1 MMLEKHRLAMEML
14 KDAILDDS
22 FESYSPLVQKALM
35 TQLDFHRQWG
45 MRSTEDPNNFDDDVE
60 KLESLQMEQFLA
72 AAEADL
78 ETPEG
83 TFAL

>member
-1 MMLEKHRLAMEML
+1 
-14 KDAILDDS
+14 
-22 FESYSPLVQKALM
+22 M